1 MNLTWIWHEWKYNV
15 TRLNMHEFS
24 MNPAWIQHEFNTMLQ
39 PKYILKLS
47 KKSRF
52 SAAFWIGGLDL
63 ESKNLLWN
71 LFFENAWI
79 QHESSMNGFF
89 IFLTPPTPNHQSKP
103 PLKQIWCNVQINF
116 GQIFIQSNSCRFHA
130 GFTPDSCIYIPMP
143 NSCQIH
149 AGFSWIQFCHSF
161 TLTYVVF
168 MPVSCRFHAFIYLC
182 RIHVR
187 FMPDSVEF
195 SFAIHLHW
203 PTLFSCRF
211 HAGFMHLYT
220 YAEFMSDSCR
230 IQLNSALPFIHVDL
244 CRFHAGFM
252 LFSIIVTSTCI
263 HIKPDS
269 IKFNISLHKHRM
281 IIM

>member
-1 MNLTWIWHEWKYNV
+1 MNST
-15 TRLNMHEFS
+15 
-24 MNPAWIQHEFNTMLQ
+24 WIQHHAAAQIYTE
-39 PKYILKLS
+39 IV
-47 KKSRF
+47 KKIRF

-63 ESKNLLWN
+63 ESKNLLSN

-79 QHESSMNGFF
+79 QHEWIFQCFF
-89 IFLTPPTPNHQSKP
+89 TPPTPNHQSKP

-116 GQIFIQSNSCRFHA
+116 GQIFIQSNSCR
-130 GFTPDSCIYIPMP
+130 I
-143 NSCQIH
+143 
-149 AGFSWIQFCHSF
+149 
-161 TLTYVVF
+161 
-168 MPVSCRFHAFIYLC
+168 HAFIYLC

-203 PTLFSCRF
+203 PTSFSCRF